1 MMGVMCSVDDEVLGT
16 WLKFSLF
23 WIMLWFFNGWYKLAS
38 LQFIAL
44 EKGEFMHQNQVRYA

>member
-38 LQFIAL
+38 LEFIAL